1 MSAPDPHLPP
11 ATPPPP
17 AEDAGS
23 QALSEALRSSFFI
36 VKIIM
41 VILVLLFLGSGFFK
55 VEPQYKAILLR
66 LGKPVGEGEK
76 ALLGPG
82 LHWAFPRP
90 IDQVELIPFT
100 SLQTANSSVGWYQ
113 SADERARGVPPPPG
127 SQKLNPASST
137 YALTA
142 DSNIVHVVATARY
155 RITDPVAF
163 HFDFASGPAF
173 ITNDLNNALL
183 FACSQMPIDDI
194 LTRKRAA
201 FEERVQ
207 ARLRDLI
214 DAQHLG
220 VTIDQVNFDASP
232 PLFLVPNFNE
242 LDQAMVKRDKA
253 RNDAQSYA
261 NTVSAGADGQA
272 ATRVFSADAIRK
284 RTVDML
290 AAQAD
295 TFQKL
300 RGQFEQNPEFFARVR
315 QMTLLENLYTNVENK
330 MIVPPNT
337 REMRFELSREPQ
349 APNTNSY
356 VAGPQ

>member
-1 MSAPDPHLPP
+1 MSDHDHDHDHPHLP
-11 ATPPPP
+11 AAASSQAAQPPP

-23 QALSEALRSSFFI
+23 QALGEALRSSFYI

-66 LGKPVGEGEK
+66 LGKPVGEGEN

-90 IDQVELIPFT
+90 IDQVEMIPFT
-100 SLQTANSSVGWYQ
+100 SIQTADSSVGWYQ
-113 SADERARGVPPPPG
+113 SADERAKGVPAPPG
-127 SQKLNPASST
+127 AARLNPASST
-137 YALTA
+137 YALTS

-155 RITDPVAF
+155 RITDPVTF
-163 HFDFASGPAF
+163 HFDFTSGPAF

-183 FACSQMPIDDI
+183 YACSQMLIDDI
-194 LTRKRAA
+194 LTRKRAE

-207 ARLRDLI
+207 SRLRELI
-214 DAQHLG
+214 ESQHLG

-253 RNDAQSYA
+253 RKSPLNY
-261 NTVSAGADGQA
+261 
-272 ATRVFSADAIRK
+272 
-284 RTVDML
+284 
-290 AAQAD
+290 
-295 TFQKL
+295 
-300 RGQFEQNPEFFARVR
+300 
-315 QMTLLENLYTNVENK
+315 
-330 MIVPPNT
+330 
-337 REMRFELSREPQ
+337 
-349 APNTNSY
+349 
-356 VAGPQ
+356 